1 MKFINISYLVVV
13 VVLVILL
20 QEDGVNAFTATP
32 MAVVAANTCN
42 TGRSILKSSS
52 YSSSSSCM
60 TLEAVKSDGAADH
73 DDDDAADIYS
83 RRDALRKS
91 ATTFASVAS
100 VAGVLATTTTTTLIM
115 PNVAYAD
122 IYDDE
127 ENARKLKRKEDG
139 ENTRKLIPK
148 ILLGGVG
155 LSSVLIIP
163 NLIRLGKK
171 FISLGNDDGYG
182 K

>member
-1 MKFINISYLVVV
+1 MMKFIIISYLVVV

-60 TLEAVKSDGAADH
+60 TLEAVKSDDVDGDV
-73 DDDDAADIYS
+73 YS

-91 ATTFASVAS
+91 ATTVFASVAS
-100 VAGVLATTTTTTLIM
+100 SVAVGAITIM

>member
-52 YSSSSSCM
+52 SSSSSYSCM
-60 TLEAVKSDGAADH
+60 TLEAVKSDDVDGDV
-73 DDDDAADIYS
+73 YS

-91 ATTFASVAS
+91 ATTVFASVAS
-100 VAGVLATTTTTTLIM
+100 SVAVGAITIM